1 MEFDRDVPVEIGG
14 DAIGLRR
21 SVEYR
26 VAPQIVSLVDWAN
39 LSQQVN

>member
-26 VAPQIVSLVDWAN
+26 VAPQVVKVVEWGQLG
-39 LSQQVN
+39 QQVN